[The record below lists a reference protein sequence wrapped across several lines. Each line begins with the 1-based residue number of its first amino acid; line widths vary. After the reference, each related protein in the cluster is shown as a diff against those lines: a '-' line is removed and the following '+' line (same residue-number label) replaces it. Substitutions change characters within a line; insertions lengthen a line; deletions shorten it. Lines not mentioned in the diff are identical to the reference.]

1 MAWSL
6 IRRPVRVLRCGVRQ
20 HRIAYSHMP
29 TLTQQPSPKIA
40 KKSAKRARILA
51 AALSEF
57 SKNGYSGASMQAIAT
72 RAEVSKPT
80 LYQYIGQKDDIFRA
94 VLDQGRAIILAPFE
108 QTADK
113 DLVSVLW
120 DFSWAYADYVLHPD
134 NLSIAR
140 LIIGEAERVPEI
152 ARQFHEAG
160 PAKAQAGIAA
170 YLEQQLDN
178 GLLCFDEAEL
188 AAEHLWSLIL
198 SGPRN
203 HAFHFPHDV
212 QSKAKIEASIFNG
225 LQVFLRAYSA
235 KPNEHLALLEAARAA
250 WRQA

>member
-1 MAWSL
+1 ML
-6 IRRPVRVLRCGVRQ
+6 IPK
-20 HRIAYSHMP
+20 S
-29 TLTQQPSPKIA
+29 TQQPSPKIA

-57 SKNGYSGASMQAIAT
+57 SKHGYSGASMQAIAT
-72 RAEVSKPT
+72 RAQVSKPT

-108 QTADK
+108 QTAGK
-113 DLVSVLW
+113 DLVAILW

-140 LIIGEAERVPEI
+140 LIIGESERVPEI
-152 ARQFHEAG
+152 AQQFHEAG
-160 PAKAQAGIAA
+160 PAQAQAGIAN
-170 YLEQQLDN
+170 YLQQQRDN
-178 GLLCFDEAEL
+178 GQLHFDDAQL

-203 HAFHFPHDV
+203 HALYFPKDL
-212 QSKAKIEASIFNG
+212 QSKATIKASIFTG

-235 KPNEHLALLEAARAA
+235 TPNEHLAMLEETCKN
-250 WRQA
+250 WKQPCD